1 MSFPFPPPPPFE
13 QVREIRTSR
22 GGLARTAALA
32 VLLSLISG
40 FIGGVIATQVD
51 ESTGSSSNEPYTQVT
66 APPVVS
72 DAESSDLS
80 GVAQAAQRLANSV
93 VTISSS
99 VDSGLSEGEATGT
112 GVVVTSDGEIL
123 TNAHVVDGA
132 TEVRVRFAGDT
143 EPVVAEVLA
152 ADAGNDLALLKVNA
166 TGLTAATF
174 AKPGSVRVGDQ
185 VVAIGYALALDGGP
199 SVTTGIVSAM
209 KRTIFTESGALNSLI
224 QTDAA
229 ISSGNSGGP
238 LANMR
243 GEVVGINT
251 AVARGDTNSSANN
264 IGFAISVDE
273 VLAVLE
279 QLREQ
284 AAGDARAEGFL
295 GVSLEPRTDGGVG
308 SIISNVQSGSP
319 AQEAGIVTGDIVL
332 AVDGEPVN
340 GQAGL
345 VAAIRDRSPGDSVS
359 IELVRN
365 GERLTLTAS
374 HCHTGG
380 PTPRLTARAAPYG
393 APSPTVRQT
402 HVQLNAREIPTSGVV
417 ETGALAVGGVV
428 LGGVPIA

>member
-1 MSFPFPPPPPFE
+1 MSFPFPPPSPYE
-13 QVREIRTSR
+13 QARERNTSR
-22 GGLARTAALA
+22 TGIARVAVLA

-51 ESTGSSSNEPYTQVT
+51 ESSDTASDKPFTQVT
-66 APPVVS
+66 AAPVVS
-72 DAESSDLS
+72 DVEQDELS

-112 GVVVTSDGEIL
+112 GVVVTSNGEIL

-132 TEVRVRFAGDT
+132 SEVRVRFAGET
-143 EPVVAEVLA
+143 EPVVADVVA
-152 ADAGNDLALLKVNA
+152 ADSGNDLALLRVNA
-166 TGLTAATF
+166 SGLTAATF

-199 SVTTGIVSAM
+199 SITTGIVSAL

-273 VLAVLE
+273 VLAVLQ
-279 QLREQ
+279 QLRDQ
-284 AAGDARAEGFL
+284 ASGDAREEGFL
-295 GVSLEPRTDGGVG
+295 GVSLEPRSDGGVG
-308 SIISNVQSGSP
+308 SIISTVQPGSP
-319 AQEAGIVTGDIVL
+319 AQEAGIVVGDIVL

-345 VAAIRDRSPGDSVS
+345 VAAIRDRSPGDSIS
-359 IELVRN
+359 IELVRD
-365 GERLTLTAS
+365 GERLTVTA
-374 HCHTGG
+374 TLVAR
-380 PTPRLTARAAPYG
+380 PR
-393 APSPTVRQT
+393 S
-402 HVQLNAREIPTSGVV
+402 
-417 ETGALAVGGVV
+417 
-428 LGGVPIA
+428 

>member
-1 MSFPFPPPPPFE
+1 MSFPFPPPPPHE
-13 QVREIRTSR
+13 SVSQRGTSR
-22 GGLARTAALA
+22 TGLARTAALA

-51 ESTGSSSNEPYTQVT
+51 ESSGSSANEPYTQVT
-66 APPVVS
+66 AAPVVS
-72 DAESSDLS
+72 DAEASDIS
-80 GVAQAAQRLANSV
+80 GVAQAAQRVANSV

-99 VDSGLSEGEATGT
+99 VDGGFSEGEATGT
-112 GVVVTSDGEIL
+112 GVVVTSGGEIL
-123 TNAHVVDGA
+123 TNAHVVEGA
-132 TEVRVRFAGDT
+132 SEVRVRFAGDT
-143 EPVVAEVLA
+143 EPVIAQVLA
-152 ADAGNDLALLKVNA
+152 ADSGNDLALLKVNA

-199 SVTTGIVSAM
+199 SVTTGIVSALR
-209 KRTIFTESGALNSLI
+209 RTIFTDSGALNSLI

-238 LANMR
+238 LVNMR

-279 QLREQ
+279 QLRDQ
-284 AAGDARAEGFL
+284 ASGDAREEGFL
-295 GVSLEPRTDGGVG
+295 GVSLEPRVDGGVG
-308 SIISNVQSGSP
+308 SIISTVQAGSP
-319 AQEAGIVTGDIVL
+319 AQEAGFVVGDIVL

-345 VAAIRDRSPGDSVS
+345 VAAIRDRSPGDSIT
-359 IELVRN
+359 IELVRD
-365 GERLTLTAS
+365 GERLTLTA
-374 HCHTGG
+374 TLVAR
-380 PTPRLTARAAPYG
+380 PRD
-393 APSPTVRQT
+393 
-402 HVQLNAREIPTSGVV
+402 
-417 ETGALAVGGVV
+417 
-428 LGGVPIA
+428 

>member
-1 MSFPFPPPPPFE
+1 MSFPFPPPSPVE
-13 QVREIRTSR
+13 SVRERGASR
-22 GGLARTAALA
+22 VGLARIAALA

-51 ESTGSSSNEPYTQVT
+51 ESASSSSDEPYTQIT
-66 APPVVS
+66 AAPVVS
-72 DAESSDLS
+72 DADSSDVS
-80 GVAQAAQRLANSV
+80 GVAQAAQRIANSV

-99 VDSGLSEGEATGT
+99 VDGGVTEGEATGT
-112 GVVVTSDGEIL
+112 GVVVTSGGEIL
-123 TNAHVVDGA
+123 TNAHVVEGA
-132 TEVRVRFAGDT
+132 SEVRVRFAGDT
-143 EPVVAEVLA
+143 EPVIATVLA

-166 TGLTAATF
+166 AGLTAATF

-199 SVTTGIVSAM
+199 SVTTGIVSALR
-209 KRTIFTESGALNSLI
+209 RTIFTDSGALNSLI

-238 LANMR
+238 LVNMR

-279 QLREQ
+279 QLRSQ
-284 AAGDARAEGFL
+284 ASGDAREEGFL
-295 GVSLEPRTDGGVG
+295 GVSLEPRIDGGVG
-308 SIISNVQSGSP
+308 SIISTVQAGSP
-319 AQEAGIVTGDIVL
+319 AKQAGFVVGDIVL

-345 VAAIRDRSPGDSVS
+345 VAAIRDRSPGDS
-359 IELVRN
+359 ITIDLVRD
-365 GERLTLTAS
+365 GERLTLTA
-374 HCHTGG
+374 TLVAR
-380 PTPRLTARAAPYG
+380 PRD
-393 APSPTVRQT
+393 
-402 HVQLNAREIPTSGVV
+402 
-417 ETGALAVGGVV
+417 
-428 LGGVPIA
+428 

>member
-1 MSFPFPPPPPFE
+1 MSFPFPPPPPEAVVPVVERRRTGVRLVALAALLAVFAGFVGGTIAI
-13 QVREIRTSR
+13 QVDRTSN
-22 GGLARTAALA
+22 G
-32 VLLSLISG
+32 
-40 FIGGVIATQVD
+40 Q
-51 ESTGSSSNEPYTQVT
+51 SSEPYTQVT

-72 DAESSDLS
+72 TEDDGEIS
-80 GVAQAAQRLANSV
+80 GVAAAAARLANSV
-93 VTISSS
+93 VTISSQVS
-99 VDSGLSEGEATGT
+99 EASSEGEATGT
-112 GVVVTSDGEIL
+112 GVVVTSDGEII
-123 TNAHVVDGA
+123 TNAHVVEGA

-143 EPVVAEVLA
+143 EPVLARVLA

-166 TGLTAATF
+166 RNLVAATF

-199 SVTTGIVSAM
+199 SVTTGIVSAL

-251 AVARGDTNSSANN
+251 AVARGSSNSAANN

-273 VLAVLE
+273 VLSVLS

-284 AAGDARAEGFL
+284 ASGTRREEGFL
-295 GVSLEPRTDGGVG
+295 GVSLEARTDGGVG
-308 SIISNVQSGSP
+308 SIIATVQPGSP
-319 AQEAGIVTGDIVL
+319 ADKAGINVGDIVL

-345 VAAIRDRSPGDSVS
+345 VAAIRDREPGDSIS
-359 IELVRN
+359 IELVRE
-365 GERLTLTAS
+365 GQRVTVTATLVAR
-374 HCHTGG
+374 
-380 PTPRLTARAAPYG
+380 PR
-393 APSPTVRQT
+393 
-402 HVQLNAREIPTSGVV
+402 E
-417 ETGALAVGGVV
+417 
-428 LGGVPIA
+428 

>member
-1 MSFPFPPPPPFE
+1 MSFPFPPPSPYE
-13 QVREIRTSR
+13 QARERNTSR
-22 GGLARTAALA
+22 TGIARVAALA

-51 ESTGSSSNEPYTQVT
+51 ESSDTASDKPFTQVT
-66 APPVVS
+66 AAPVVS
-72 DAESSDLS
+72 DVEQDELS

-112 GVVVTSDGEIL
+112 GVVVTSNGEIL

-132 TEVRVRFAGDT
+132 SEVRVRFAGET
-143 EPVVAEVLA
+143 EPVVADVVA
-152 ADAGNDLALLKVNA
+152 ADSGNDLALLRVNA
-166 TGLTAATF
+166 SGLTAATF

-199 SVTTGIVSAM
+199 SITTGIVSAL

-273 VLAVLE
+273 VLAVLQ
-279 QLREQ
+279 QLRDQ
-284 AAGDARAEGFL
+284 ASGDAREEGFL
-295 GVSLEPRTDGGVG
+295 GVSLEPRSDGGVG
-308 SIISNVQSGSP
+308 SIISTVQPGSP
-319 AQEAGIVTGDIVL
+319 AQEAGIVVGDIVL

-345 VAAIRDRSPGDSVS
+345 VAAIRDRSPGDSIS
-359 IELVRN
+359 IELVRD
-365 GERLTLTAS
+365 GERLTVTA
-374 HCHTGG
+374 TLVAR
-380 PTPRLTARAAPYG
+380 PR
-393 APSPTVRQT
+393 S
-402 HVQLNAREIPTSGVV
+402 
-417 ETGALAVGGVV
+417 
-428 LGGVPIA
+428 

>member
-51 ESTGSSSNEPYTQVT
+51 ESTGSSSNEQYTQVT

-123 TNAHVVDGA
+123 TNAHVVEGA

-365 GERLTLTAS
+365 GERLTLTA
-374 HCHTGG
+374 TLVAR
-380 PTPRLTARAAPYG
+380 PRD
-393 APSPTVRQT
+393 
-402 HVQLNAREIPTSGVV
+402 
-417 ETGALAVGGVV
+417 
-428 LGGVPIA
+428 

>member
-123 TNAHVVDGA
+123 TNAHVVEGA

-332 AVDGEPVN
+332 AVDGEP
-340 GQAGL
+340 
-345 VAAIRDRSPGDSVS
+345 
-359 IELVRN
+359 
-365 GERLTLTAS
+365 
-374 HCHTGG
+374 
-380 PTPRLTARAAPYG
+380 
-393 APSPTVRQT
+393 
-402 HVQLNAREIPTSGVV
+402 
-417 ETGALAVGGVV
+417 
-428 LGGVPIA
+428 

>member
-72 DAESSDLS
+72 DAESSDIS

-99 VDSGLSEGEATGT
+99 VDGGLSEGEATGT

-365 GERLTLTAS
+365 GERLTLTA
-374 HCHTGG
+374 TLVAR
-380 PTPRLTARAAPYG
+380 PRD
-393 APSPTVRQT
+393 
-402 HVQLNAREIPTSGVV
+402 
-417 ETGALAVGGVV
+417 
-428 LGGVPIA
+428 

>member
-1 MSFPFPPPPPFE
+1 MSFPFPPPPPHE
-13 QVREIRTSR
+13 SVSQRGSSRT
-22 GGLARTAALA
+22 GLARTAALA

-51 ESTGSSSNEPYTQVT
+51 ESSGSSANEPYTQVT
-66 APPVVS
+66 AAPVVS
-72 DAESSDLS
+72 DAEASDIS
-80 GVAQAAQRLANSV
+80 GVAQAAQRVANSV

-99 VDSGLSEGEATGT
+99 VDGGFSEGEATGT
-112 GVVVTSDGEIL
+112 GVVVASGGEIL
-123 TNAHVVDGA
+123 TNAHVVEGA
-132 TEVRVRFAGDT
+132 SEVRVRFAGDT
-143 EPVVAEVLA
+143 EPVIAQVLA
-152 ADAGNDLALLKVNA
+152 ADSGNDLALLKVNA

-199 SVTTGIVSAM
+199 SVTTGIVSALR
-209 KRTIFTESGALNSLI
+209 RTIFTDSGALNSLI

-238 LANMR
+238 LVNMR

-279 QLREQ
+279 QLRNQ
-284 AAGDARAEGFL
+284 ASGDAREEGFL
-295 GVSLEPRTDGGVG
+295 GVSLEPRVDGGVG
-308 SIISNVQSGSP
+308 SIISTVQAGSP
-319 AQEAGIVTGDIVL
+319 AQEAGFVVGDIVL

-345 VAAIRDRSPGDSVS
+345 VAAIRDRSPGDSIT
-359 IELVRN
+359 IELVRD
-365 GERLTLTAS
+365 GERLTLTA
-374 HCHTGG
+374 TLVAR
-380 PTPRLTARAAPYG
+380 PRD
-393 APSPTVRQT
+393 
-402 HVQLNAREIPTSGVV
+402 
-417 ETGALAVGGVV
+417 
-428 LGGVPIA
+428 